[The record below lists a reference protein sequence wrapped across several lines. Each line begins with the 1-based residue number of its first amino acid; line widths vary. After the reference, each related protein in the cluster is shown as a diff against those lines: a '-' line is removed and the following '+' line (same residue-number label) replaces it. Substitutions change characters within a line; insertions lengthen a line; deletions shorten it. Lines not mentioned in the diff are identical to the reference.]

1 MDVLDTKEQSVRGKK
16 NFERLKM
23 LLRYECVPL
32 ISTECKVKKDSKE
45 TYSIVQKGHKIK
57 PK

>member
-32 ISTECKVKKDSKE
+32 ILTECKVKKDSKE